1 MYFKFTDARTLS
13 LLSTVDMEA
22 FRKDI
27 DDLGKKLGANQGPQ
41 DTAHLEKI
49 INWRWACVNR

>member
-1 MYFKFTDARTLS
+1 LKFTEISTLS
-13 LLSTVDMEA
+13 LLSVVDMEA

-49 INWRWACVNR
+49 INWRWA

>member
-13 LLSTVDMEA
+13 LLSMVDMEA

-41 DTAHLEKI
+41 DTAPLEKI
-49 INWRWACVNR
+49 INWRWACVNS